1 MTQIFTNNAESVL
14 AVGITA
20 AATSIT
26 VKAGEGALFPNPLDG
41 DYFLITLLQRVGGIE
56 MNWEIVKCTARADDV
71 LTIERYI
78 EGSTPR
84 PFNAGDPVSLRLTAG
99 AILPVYRGAL
109 TGPVNEAPTVPMVS
123 SPSMAIAATGANTLA
138 VSGTAVITA
147 FDAIAPGAIRRMTF
161 TGAATFTYHPV
172 SMRLIG
178 GADIVTAPGDWAEW
192 ISLGGGSWQMMSY
205 TRANGESVKPISA
218 ATQATL
224 DLKASLS
231 GVETMS
237 GKTLI
242 NPTVKNFI
250 ESTYAPAP
258 GASFAVDLTNGTV
271 QKFTT
276 TANTTIT
283 LPASVAGK
291 SFTVIVAFG
300 GAHTVTFSGGTALR
314 WAMGGGVPNPTAQA
328 GKVDIYVFLQD
339 GTFTYAQ
346 DGGRNF

>member
-123 SPSMAIAATGANTLA
+123 STSMAIAATGANTLA

-147 FDAIAPGAIRRMTF
+147 FDAIAPGA
-161 TGAATFTYHPV
+161 
-172 SMRLIG
+172 
-178 GADIVTAPGDWAEW
+178 
-192 ISLGGGSWQMMSY
+192 
-205 TRANGESVKPISA
+205 
-218 ATQATL
+218 
-224 DLKASLS
+224 
-231 GVETMS
+231 
-237 GKTLI
+237 
-242 NPTVKNFI
+242 
-250 ESTYAPAP
+250 
-258 GASFAVDLTNGTV
+258 
-271 QKFTT
+271 
-276 TANTTIT
+276 
-283 LPASVAGK
+283 
-291 SFTVIVAFG
+291 
-300 GAHTVTFSGGTALR
+300 
-314 WAMGGGVPNPTAQA
+314 
-328 GKVDIYVFLQD
+328 
-339 GTFTYAQ
+339 
-346 DGGRNF
+346 